1 MSRAVGDALIRRGTP
16 KQKLTVIPNGVV
28 TARIDVPVSDAAIGE
43 WKARIGWEPGRRTIG
58 IVARPK
64 DQEVVL
70 RALPDVRTPVRLVL
84 AGVEPQS
91 RLGQLARSVAAPHK
105 VVCLAFTPEVRPLYD
120 LLDLVMLPSESEGL
134 SQALLEAMA
143 LGKPVIASAST
154 GNLDLVTDGVDGR
167 LVSPKTP
174 RAWAAAIDE
183 LLTDAGL
190 ARRLG
195 TAARRTARETFGLG
209 RTVARTTRAVRVPA
223 PGSAKAGLT
232 LAPVPEI
239 RANSPIL
246 ESALPENPVVKVSG
260 FTIVRNAVKLDF
272 PLEASIRSILPICDE
287 VVVNVGRSD
296 DDTLEV
302 VRSIGDPKIR
312 ILETEWD
319 MTRRNWVFGDET
331 LKAMRA
337 CRFPWGVY
345 IQADEVLH
353 EDGARELY
361 EAIQRND
368 ADPRVEGLL
377 VRYLHF
383 YGGLDTIATHR
394 RWYRREVRVVRLD
407 PALDIRPYQGAQGF
421 RVGPELRKIRSRLTG
436 AVMYHYGWG
445 RPARA
450 IHAKREVTRGFFPDK
465 QPEGTPL
472 LPWIPLLRPFHGAH
486 PAVAQEWVE
495 QRRNDPERR
504 VAPRRLRLLHLRF
517 YLSHV
522 IERLTGVRV
531 FEFRNYKR
539 V

>member
-1 MSRAVGDALIRRGTP
+1 M
-16 KQKLTVIPNGVV
+16 
-28 TARIDVPVSDAAIGE
+28 
-43 WKARIGWEPGRRTIG
+43 
-58 IVARPK
+58 
-64 DQEVVL
+64 
-70 RALPDVRTPVRLVL
+70 
-84 AGVEPQS
+84 
-91 RLGQLARSVAAPHK
+91 
-105 VVCLAFTPEVRPLYD
+105 
-120 LLDLVMLPSESEGL
+120 
-134 SQALLEAMA
+134 
-143 LGKPVIASAST
+143 
-154 GNLDLVTDGVDGR
+154 
-167 LVSPKTP
+167 
-174 RAWAAAIDE
+174 
-183 LLTDAGL
+183 
-190 ARRLG
+190 
-195 TAARRTARETFGLG
+195 
-209 RTVARTTRAVRVPA
+209 
-223 PGSAKAGLT
+223 
-232 LAPVPEI
+232 
-239 RANSPIL
+239 
-246 ESALPENPVVKVSG
+246 VKVSG

-312 ILETEWD
+312 ILETEWG

-331 LKAMRA
+331 MKAMRA

-361 EAIQRND
+361 DAIQRND

-517 YLSHV
+517 YISHV